1 MGERFFDEKEQKQN
15 RKHRKSNHIKPS
27 QIKGKIEVRDT
38 RERKDGPGG
47 N

>member
-1 MGERFFDEKEQKQN
+1 MEEKD
-15 RKHRKSNHIKPS
+15 IKRDKEKDSKGLTDPGK
-27 QIKGKIEVRDT
+27 IKGKIDIHDT

>member
-1 MGERFFDEKEQKQN
+1 MSEKAKNKQSIN
-15 RKHRKSNHIKPS
+15 SKKSVRPS
-27 QIKGKIEVRDT
+27 SIKGKIEVRDT

>member
-1 MGERFFDEKEQKQN
+1 MSKEKDTKKQDKN
-15 RKHRKSNHIKPS
+15 NINPND
-27 QIKGKIEVRDT
+27 IKGKIEVPDK

>member
-1 MGERFFDEKEQKQN
+1 MEEKD
-15 RKHRKSNHIKPS
+15 IKKNNEKGS
-27 QIKGKIEVRDT
+27 KELTDAGKIKGKIDIHDT

>member
-1 MGERFFDEKEQKQN
+1 MCHKEPKKNSNSNQN
-15 RKHRKSNHIKPS
+15 IRPS
-27 QIKGKIEVRDT
+27 DIKGKIEIPDK

>member
-1 MGERFFDEKEQKQN
+1 MSKEKDTNK
-15 RKHRKSNHIKPS
+15 KGKSNINPKD
-27 QIKGKIEVRDT
+27 IKGKIEIPDK

>member
-1 MGERFFDEKEQKQN
+1 MDSKNTNRNSNSDNEKIN
-15 RKHRKSNHIKPS
+15 KPGD
-27 QIKGKIEVRDT
+27 IKGKIEIKDT

>member
-1 MGERFFDEKEQKQN
+1 MSQHKNKSQN
-15 RKHRKSNHIKPS
+15 SDSKNIKPS
-27 QIKGKIEVRDT
+27 DIKGKLEVPDK

>member
-1 MGERFFDEKEQKQN
+1 MCHKTDKNQNSKQD
-15 RKHRKSNHIKPS
+15 IKPS
-27 QIKGKIEVRDT
+27 DIKGKIEVPDK

>member
-1 MGERFFDEKEQKQN
+1 MVEKDIKKN
-15 RKHRKSNHIKPS
+15 NGKSSKELTDAGK
-27 QIKGKIEVRDT
+27 IKGKIDIHDT

>member
-1 MGERFFDEKEQKQN
+1 MDENKVKQSKESKNEQTV
-15 RKHRKSNHIKPS
+15 KPS
-27 QIKGKIEVRDT
+27 DIQGKIDVIDK

>member
-1 MGERFFDEKEQKQN
+1 MCHKTDKNQN
-15 RKHRKSNHIKPS
+15 PKKDIKPS
-27 QIKGKIEVRDT
+27 DIKGKIEVPDK

>member
-1 MGERFFDEKEQKQN
+1 MNNGDYNEKRQKPEKTGDDKRETRPWEIQ
-15 RKHRKSNHIKPS
+15 
-27 QIKGKIEVRDT
+27 GKLEVPDT

>member
-1 MGERFFDEKEQKQN
+1 MHEKNTEQNQKN
-15 RKHRKSNHIKPS
+15 KNNINPAD
-27 QIKGKIEVRDT
+27 IKGKIEVPDK

>member
-1 MGERFFDEKEQKQN
+1 MSKNNNKKQPHSH
-15 RKHRKSNHIKPS
+15 KDIKPS
-27 QIKGKIEVRDT
+27 DIKGKLEVPDT

>member
-1 MGERFFDEKEQKQN
+1 MEEKDIK
-15 RKHRKSNHIKPS
+15 KDKDKSLKDLTDPGK
-27 QIKGKIEVRDT
+27 IKGKIDVPDT

>member
-1 MGERFFDEKEQKQN
+1 MNDNKKTEQK
-15 RKHRKSNHIKPS
+15 SEPEIK
-27 QIKGKIEVRDT
+27 QGKIHVKPGDIIGKTDIHDT

>member
-1 MGERFFDEKEQKQN
+1 MFGNKNTNKDRVSKK
-15 RKHRKSNHIKPS
+15 KKTLTKPAD
-27 QIKGKIEVRDT
+27 IKGKIEVPDL

>member
-1 MGERFFDEKEQKQN
+1 MSKEKETNKQN
-15 RKHRKSNHIKPS
+15 KKDIKPND
-27 QIKGKIEVRDT
+27 IKGKIEVPDK